1 MILSFLEALYR
12 HKEMRKKLKT
22 ICVIPARGGSKG
34 LPGKN
39 IKVFNGKP
47 LIAWPIIAAKACKK
61 IDEVVVTTDSSDIA
75 EKAQLFGA
83 TVPALRPAKLANDNT
98 STEDTLK
105 YALNQFE
112 ESTNQRFDLCV
123 FLTCTDIFRDV
134 EWISSAIEKLE
145 NDQDLESVFAASPTH
160 KNYWQIDNHGKPKRV
175 MKEM

>member
-1 MILSFLEALYR
+1 MILSFLVALFR
-12 HKEMRKKLKT
+12 HKEMRKKPKT

-61 IDEVVVTTDSSDIA
+61 IDEVVVTTDSFDIA

-83 TVPALRPAKLANDNT
+83 TVPALRPAKLAGDNT
-98 STEDTLK
+98 TTEDTLK

-123 FLTCTDIFRDV
+123 FLTCTDIFRDG
-134 EWISSAIEKLE
+134 EEFFFIWNSNCSTK
-145 NDQDLESVFAASPTH
+145 ASQLFLQNH
-160 KNYWQIDNHGKPKRV
+160 NKFFQICLFHVKR
-175 MKEM
+175 